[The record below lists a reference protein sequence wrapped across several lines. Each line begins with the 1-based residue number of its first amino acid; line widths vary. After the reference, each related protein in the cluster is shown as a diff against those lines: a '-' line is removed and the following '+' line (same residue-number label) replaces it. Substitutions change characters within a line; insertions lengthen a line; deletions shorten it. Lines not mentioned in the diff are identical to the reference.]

1 MTFANRVEAEIVGL
15 HRFLEDWFTA
25 AVPNSSETFARLA
38 QAWSAPLLLI
48 SPTNE
53 FLSASTVLQ
62 TTMAQYGAFPGLK
75 IGIRN
80 LQVTAECDSAVA
92 IALYEE
98 WHIEQGLSAG
108 CTCTNLRCTGTE
120 ADTVRVLP
128 RCTNAARRRKA
139 DHCNRRLL
147 SRLRA
152 SQYASTHG

>member
-98 WHIEQGLSAG
+98 WHIEQGQSS
-108 CTCTNLRCTGTE
+108 
-120 ADTVRVLP
+120 DVRLCSTAFVEDSSRP
-128 RCTNAARRRKA
+128 NAVRWV
-139 DHCNRRLL
+139 HVHESPL
-147 SRLRA
+147 
-152 SQYASTHG
+152 YGY

>member
-98 WHIEQGLSAG
+98 WHIEQGQSSDVRLCSAAFVEDSSRP
-108 CTCTNLRCTGTE
+108 N
-120 ADTVRVLP
+120 AVRWVHVHESPL
-128 RCTNAARRRKA
+128 
-139 DHCNRRLL
+139 
-147 SRLRA
+147 
-152 SQYASTHG
+152 YGY